1 MSEQYMAFAGAIFL
15 LMVSPGP
22 MVTQVMLDAR
32 RGWPWAT
39 VLGGVLSAQ
48 CLLALALWM
57 LHWAWQV
64 QPQLLLGVQI
74 VGGGYLLWLGWR
86 SWPAW
91 SADAEPAPAS
101 SARGFWRAMALGLS
115 NPKDIVFFLAFLPG
129 FLQTDAPFAW
139 QAFWLMAIWGVIDAS
154 VLSPSRRP
162 PNKANAP
169 KDSKAKGGP
178 QCTDTVFSRMV
189 AAHICR
195 YAQGHCHQPEP
206 PFHVPTCR
214 PDRQNSATP

>member
-129 FLQTDAPFAW
+129 FLQADAPFAW

-154 VLSPSRRP
+154 VLSAYGVLAHRLQHWPLMRGLLRWGP
-162 PNKANAP
+162 PLALLSLGAL
-169 KDSKAKGGP
+169 ALLGGLR
-178 QCTDTVFSRMV
+178 D
-189 AAHICR
+189 
-195 YAQGHCHQPEP
+195 GL
-206 PFHVPTCR
+206 
-214 PDRQNSATP
+214 SA